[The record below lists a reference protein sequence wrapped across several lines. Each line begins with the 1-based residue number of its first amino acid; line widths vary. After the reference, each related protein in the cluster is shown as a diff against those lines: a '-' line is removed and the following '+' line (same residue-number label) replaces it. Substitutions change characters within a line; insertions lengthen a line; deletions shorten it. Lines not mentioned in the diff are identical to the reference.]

1 MKIGL
6 FTDTYLPDI
15 NGVATSIKTLEDEL
29 VKLGHEVYIITTK
42 PEFSK
47 SELNDRVLRLPGLEL
62 KFLYG
67 YVLGTPFQISAYNII
82 KSLELDIIHAHT
94 EFSIGIFARICSRL
108 LSIPL
113 ISTYHTTYEDY
124 THYVNLINSDIIDN
138 MAKTVVAKLSK
149 LYGDSSIEVIS
160 PSEKTKEML
169 LRYDIR
175 SDIHVIP
182 TGLDLK
188 RFNVNNRD
196 INKVKEIRDKYGIL
210 DDELFVI
217 SLGRI
222 AEEKSIDIIIDAFKY
237 VKEDNIKAKL
247 LIVGSGPE
255 EDSLK
260 KQVKALNLEDYVI
273 FAGKKPSEIVPSYYL
288 ASDVFVSASLTETQ
302 GLTFIEALASGLPV
316 FARPDDV
323 LNELVFDGKTGF
335 YFNTPKEL
343 SEKLKSYIELNEEEK
358 NIIKYNAV
366 NVVKPFNSEEFGKKV
381 LNIYKIAIAKYKE
394 MFVIDEIRAKED
406 HVNIIVKSPN
416 GDEHKLI
423 VTNETYINEGLRKDQ
438 KINQNILEKLKKEE
452 IFVKA
457 YQSCIG
463 RIARRDRTRKEIYD
477 WINNNFDIEI
487 KDVNDIIKKLEDR
500 GYIDDYRYAKSN
512 IESMK
517 LSLQGERRI
526 IQNLKRKGIPYE
538 VIQELLEDSDQNEE
552 LEHAIKWANK
562 VKVSIKDTSV
572 AMKKNKLYKK
582 MMVQGYNHDIISL
595 AMDHI
600 SFVDDEN
607 VEIDNLRKAAIK
619 ARKKYEK
626 RFKGSKL
633 RNNMFRYLFS
643 IGYRTEDIYVVLD
656 EMEWDDE

>member
-343 SEKLKSYIELNEEEK
+343 SEKLKKYIELNDEEK

-381 LNIYKIAIAKYKE
+381 LNIYKIAIVKYKE

>member
-196 INKVKEIRDKYGIL
+196 INKVKEIRDEYGIL

-381 LNIYKIAIAKYKE
+381 VNIYRIAIAKYKE

-595 AMDHI
+595 AMNHI

-607 VEIDNLRKAAIK
+607 IEIDNLRKAAIK

>member
-343 SEKLKSYIELNEEEK
+343 SEKLKKYIELNDEEK

-452 IFVKA
+452 ILVKA

-487 KDVNDIIKKLEDR
+487 KDVNGIIKKLEDR

>member
-343 SEKLKSYIELNEEEK
+343 SEKLKKYIELNDEEK

-381 LNIYKIAIAKYKE
+381 LNIYKIAIVKYKE

-438 KINQNILEKLKKEE
+438 KINQNVLEKLKKEE

>member
-343 SEKLKSYIELNEEEK
+343 SEKLKKYIELNDEEK

-438 KINQNILEKLKKEE
+438 KINQNVLEKLKKEE

>member
-343 SEKLKSYIELNEEEK
+343 SEKLKNYIELNDEEK
-358 NIIKYNAV
+358 KIIKYNAV

-381 LNIYKIAIAKYKE
+381 VNIYKIAIAKYKE

-452 IFVKA
+452 ILVKA

-487 KDVNDIIKKLEDR
+487 KDVNGIIKKLEDR

-633 RNNMFRYLFS
+633 RNNIFRYLFS

>member
-260 KQVKALNLEDYVI
+260 KQVKVLNLEDYVM

-343 SEKLKSYIELNEEEK
+343 SEKLKNYIELNDEEK
-358 NIIKYNAV
+358 KIIKYNAV

-381 LNIYKIAIAKYKE
+381 LNIYKIAIVKYKE

-438 KINQNILEKLKKEE
+438 KINQNVLEKLKKEE

-633 RNNMFRYLFS
+633 RNNIFRYLFS

>member
-343 SEKLKSYIELNEEEK
+343 SEKLKKYIELNDEEK

>member
-343 SEKLKSYIELNEEEK
+343 SEKLKKYIELNDEEK

-381 LNIYKIAIAKYKE
+381 VNIYKIAIAKYKE

>member
-381 LNIYKIAIAKYKE
+381 VNIYRIAIAKYKE

>member
-343 SEKLKSYIELNEEEK
+343 SEKLKKYIELNDEEK

-381 LNIYKIAIAKYKE
+381 VNIYKIAIAKYKE

-452 IFVKA
+452 ILVKA

-487 KDVNDIIKKLEDR
+487 KDVNGIIKKLEDR

>member
-260 KQVKALNLEDYVI
+260 KQVKVLNLEDYVM

-343 SEKLKSYIELNEEEK
+343 SEKLKNYIELNDEEK
-358 NIIKYNAV
+358 KIIKYNAV

-381 LNIYKIAIAKYKE
+381 VNIYKIAIAKYKE

-452 IFVKA
+452 ILVKA

-487 KDVNDIIKKLEDR
+487 KDVNGIIKKLEDR

-633 RNNMFRYLFS
+633 RNNIFRYLFS